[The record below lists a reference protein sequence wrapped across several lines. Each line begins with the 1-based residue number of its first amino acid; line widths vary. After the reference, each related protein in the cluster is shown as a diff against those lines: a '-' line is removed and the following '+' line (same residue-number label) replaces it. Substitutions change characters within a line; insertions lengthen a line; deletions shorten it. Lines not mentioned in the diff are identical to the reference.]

1 MIGDINSPWGM
12 QTLISL
18 VLRTVTYEH
27 TSDFPKLKLALV
39 IGSKIRKACTSKYS
53 KY

>member
-1 MIGDINSPWGM
+1 M

-18 VLRTVTYEH
+18 VVRTVTYEY
-27 TSDFPKLKLALV
+27 TSDFPKLKLVLV
-39 IGSKIRKACTSKYS
+39 IGSKIRKACTGKYS